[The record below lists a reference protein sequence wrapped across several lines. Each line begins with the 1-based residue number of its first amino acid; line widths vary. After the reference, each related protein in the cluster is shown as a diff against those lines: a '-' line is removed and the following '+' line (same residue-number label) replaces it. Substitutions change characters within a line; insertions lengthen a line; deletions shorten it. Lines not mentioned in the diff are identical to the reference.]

1 MKDETSYTDEELV
14 RMREWGGYSE
24 PIKPEIFR
32 PAGNVEEMEIS
43 EANHQKLDF
52 VFNFLS
58 DLQHTMTPEQRQRAA
73 QYLEED
79 VSEGIVSL
87 GVEISQIPEEG
98 VYADKAATTFGK
110 HVTIANLGLGI
121 GDYETVRSS
130 TELIYS
136 DGNVNTEGNKIEI
149 KNANIVMLGQE
160 SDVPQEGVKRKMLY
174 VFLSD
179 KYLRD
184 YNHAVLQHN
193 EAVS

>member
-1 MKDETSYTDEELV
+1 MNDEKNYTDEELV

-43 EANHQKLDF
+43 EADRQKLDF

-58 DLQHTMTPEQRQRAA
+58 DSQQTLSPEQQKRAA
-73 QYLEED
+73 QYLEEN
-79 VSEGIVSL
+79 VPEGIVSL
-87 GVEISQIPEEG
+87 GVEISQMPEEG

-110 HVTIANLGLGI
+110 HVTIANLGLGV
-121 GDYETVRSS
+121 GDYETVRDSV
-130 TELIYS
+130 ELLYS
-136 DGNVNTEGNKIEI
+136 DGNVNMEGGKIEI
-149 KNANIVMLGQE
+149 KNANVVILGHE
-160 SDVPQEGVKRKMLY
+160 SDVPQEDVKRKMIY
-174 VFLSD
+174 VFFSD